1 MHVVPVFSRFPEHG
15 PLLVGLTAARIIG
28 WGSIFYGPSV
38 LPGQV
43 EPELGLSTATIFGGI
58 TILLV
63 ISGLASPLLGARLDR
78 HGTRR
83 WMCAGA
89 IFCAAGLALLAL
101 SQGPA
106 SYLAA
111 WIVLGAGQAMT
122 LGTVDNVTIAQI
134 SGPRTRRVLGLMM
147 LATAFS
153 SGIFWPL
160 TAALCSAYGWRA
172 TWLIFAAMHLV
183 IVLPIYFAIPAN
195 PRYRRAPAVAEPA
208 PETANPEEHGRVSA
222 ERQRRVFSLMAAAF
236 AASGLVSW
244 GLPLHLIHMMQD
256 AGIANAMA
264 VGIVSLAAPATLL
277 ARSIEIVAG
286 ERLPVEYTAAVGLLL
301 GPLACFA
308 LALAPGS
315 AAIATLFVVVFSA
328 AMGVISIARATLPLA
343 LFGRHGFGRMLG
355 RLALPQNLAFAAAP
369 LLFAVMIERLGPVTA
384 LLVAVGIQSVAFL
397 AMLVLLREI
406 RRP

>member
-1 MHVVPVFSRFPEHG
+1 MPVFARFPEHG
-15 PLLVGLTAARIIG
+15 PLLVGLTVTRIIG
-28 WGSIFYGPSV
+28 WGSIFYAPSL

-78 HGTRR
+78 HGTRH

-89 IFCAAGLALLAL
+89 LLCAAGLALVAL

-111 WIVLGAGQAMT
+111 WIVIGIGQAMT
-122 LGTVDNVTIAQI
+122 LGTVDNVTVAQI
-134 SGPRTRRVLGLMM
+134 AGPRTRRVIGLMM

-172 TWLIFAAMHLV
+172 TWAIFAAMQLV
-183 IVLPIYFAIPAN
+183 IVLPIYLAIPAS
-195 PRYRRAPAVAEPA
+195 PRYRRSASAAEQA
-208 PETANPEEHGRVSA
+208 PETSDPDEHGRVPA
-222 ERQRRVFSLMAAAF
+222 ARRRTVFYLMAACF
-236 AASGLVSW
+236 SASGLVSW

-256 AGIANAMA
+256 AGIANATA
-264 VGIVSLAAPATLL
+264 VGIVSLAGPATLL
-277 ARSIEIVAG
+277 ARSVEIVAG
-286 ERLPVEYTAAVGLLL
+286 ERIPVERVALAGLLL
-301 GPLACFA
+301 GPLAC
-308 LALAPGS
+308 LALAFAPGS
-315 AAIATLFVVVFSA
+315 VVVATLFVVLFSA

-369 LLFAVMIERLGPVTA
+369 LLFAVMIARLGPFSS
-384 LLVAVGIQSVAFL
+384 LLVACAIQAIGFL
-397 AMLVLLREI
+397 AMLLLLREI